1 MKKYIVKPMLAAAAV
16 LALAACDDNSWNE
29 DYLDGFTTPDINT
42 EDVKTVEYTL
52 TDADY
57 KAIAANK
64 TNIALAGDEL
74 KEELENVGKLH
85 RFTEAITPEE
95 YLPAFLGSTSFDYF
109 ALSNGSAVKVTYNV
123 AEEVPEELER
133 MNAAT
138 AYTLTQADYQ
148 QAYGSEDNY
157 AMALSPS
164 NGLSNVPAML
174 AAQYPNAELGD
185 YVVVNYNWSMT
196 DPVFGTVP
204 DDEKRDPI
212 SVELNVSADRND
224 ADCKAFF
231 QSIVDWVYQ
240 TQDVPLG
247 STSITSGVG
256 YVTTYGNN
264 EYWSGASS
272 YQCNADIRGAKA
284 KEQYAAGFPD
294 MTDEQISELLH
305 KRFVEQS
312 IPYALGVKYTDL
324 IEGDEFTVTY
334 KTYDGTTAEH
344 KASYEVNSDGDI
356 VVKTSKPAAAPRR
369 VATVAS
375 EGRSALY
382 YYNGSNWSQPNNAT
396 ALSAAQCNEMTG
408 KTYGNLTTAQANAL
422 LPIFMKQNFPY
433 AQANDREYVVFNN
446 YEAKAYVARQYE
458 FDGTEW
464 AENDHIESAT
474 LQFVKQST
482 WKADPSVTITLP
494 AGKNIEISSTYYQ
507 ACSEWVYQN
516 IDVPLGSTSI
526 TSGFGYVTSFGNN
539 EYYSGTSAYQNN
551 VDLRADKAK
560 AQYPDGYEGMSD
572 EEIVA
577 LMKKRFETEVMPGAL
592 AMLHPDAVPME
603 GVQVTYTITFS
614 TYDYTGTNTYKI
626 RFEVTA
632 PGEFTFLDCT
642 WNKAE

>member
-57 KAIAANK
+57 KAIADNK

-74 KEELENVGKLH
+74 KAELENVGKLH

-95 YLPAFLGSTSFDYF
+95 YLPAFLGSTSFSYF

-138 AYTLTQADYQ
+138 AYTLSQADYQ

-164 NGLSNVPAML
+164 NGLSKVPAML
-174 AAQYPNAELGD
+174 AAQFPEAVQGD
-185 YVVVNYNWSMT
+185 YVVVNYNWSTT

-224 ADCKAFF
+224 ADSKAFF

-312 IPYALGVKYTDL
+312 IPYALGVKYTEL

-344 KASYEVNSDGDI
+344 TASYEVNSDGDI
-356 VVKTSKPAAAPRR
+356 VVKTSKPASAPRR

-408 KTYGNLTTAQANAL
+408 KTFGNLTTAQANAL

-433 AQANDREYVVFNN
+433 AQAKDREYVVFNN

-458 FDGTEW
+458 FDGAEW
-464 AENDHIESAT
+464 AENDNVESAT

-507 ACSEWVYQN
+507 ACSEWVYEN

-560 AQYPDGYEGMSD
+560 AQYPEGYEGMSD
-572 EEIVA
+572 DEIVA

-592 AMLHPDAVPME
+592 AMLHPDAMPME
-603 GVQVTYTITFS
+603 GVQVTYTITFG
-614 TYDYTGTNTYKI
+614 TYDYTGSNTYKI
-626 RFEVTA
+626 RFEVTG